1 MRLRRPS
8 QTKGQVTVYIILG
21 IFILV
26 LIGSVITILVSTQV
40 EQIEVEKEK
49 VQQELV
55 EAGQIKLFIE
65 SCLEKSTKE
74 GLKEIGLKG
83 GYFDIPP
90 AINYEENSYW
100 FIDQINVQP
109 TLKEIKGR
117 LQKFIEKDMDQ
128 CLNYSTFG
136 EQGFVIEASIL
147 NSLITFERINTNSF
161 IDYSVKVSKG
171 AYEKEFSQFSIEL
184 QVPFRQ
190 MFETASEIINLQM
203 ETDFKKFHPL
213 EKLNTSVIEVNY
225 FKSEENILTYTIKE
239 KEIRENEEYTLVF
252 ASKFGPSYL
261 KKKISLQENNNVVS
275 TILPLILNSIDRM
288 AKLIIAPGTTMNLN
302 GAAVKEI
309 TIQQSYPESVTRENV
324 AYIENLDDS
333 VEYNNIT
340 WNLTYPL
347 YQFEPSGI
355 RFNRPQR
362 LIIHW
367 DENNLPRTGEM
378 GILYFD
384 ETDWRPLPS
393 EANYEENYIYTD
405 LPGWGSPKNAKSGN
419 NLLGSA
425 ISGLA
430 IGDPPTDE
438 DTPKITAVDCG
449 KQRYKSASTSAKI
462 SPGAGCIAKLLI
474 IIIIIIIIIVLT
486 IVTFGGASPLMA
498 GVPAVAGAGGAT
510 AAVGAGG
517 VTVAAG
523 ATAATTVT
531 VTTATGVVTTTTLAA
546 GTSIPVVAGSTV
558 AMTAGTTITAGATA
572 ATTAAAAAA
581 GTAVA
586 SATIMGTT
594 GAFITAAGT
603 VATGFVG
610 TVTAMFTTIAW
621 AGIITAIA
629 GGLVG
634 GMLLNGALAFGAG
647 QDSITFTPTCEQVIE
662 IQMSENG
669 GDGMC
674 TPNGEETVKG
684 GMAVS
689 LSSQMKKC
697 NFARGMFCV
706 DCSVNC
712 KAKYK

>member
-1 MRLRRPS
+1 MRKKKHS

-21 IFILV
+21 IFILI
-26 LIGSVITILVSTQV
+26 LLGSVIMLLVSTKV

-74 GLKEIGLKG
+74 GLKEIGIKG
-83 GYFDIPP
+83 GYFEIPP
-90 AINYEENSYW
+90 IINYENTGYW

-109 TLKEIKGR
+109 TLKEIRSR
-117 LQKFIEKDMDQ
+117 LEKFIEADMDQ
-128 CLNYSTFG
+128 CLNYSTFE
-136 EQGFVIEASIL
+136 EQGFIIETSTL
-147 NSLITFERINTNSF
+147 NSLVTFERVNTNSL

-190 MFETASEIINLQM
+190 MFETASQIINLQM
-203 ETDFKKFHPL
+203 DTDFKRSDPL
-213 EKLNTSVIEVNY
+213 EKLNTTILVVSY
-225 FKSEENILTYTIKE
+225 FKPEENILTYTIKE
-239 KEIRENEEYTLVF
+239 KDIRENEEYILVF

-261 KKKISLQENNNVVS
+261 KKSISLQENNNVVS
-275 TILPLILNSIDRM
+275 TTLPLILNSIDKM

-309 TIQQSYPESVTRENV
+309 TVQQSYPESVTRENV
-324 AYIENLDDS
+324 AYIEHLDDS

-393 EANYEENYIYTD
+393 KTNYEENYIYTD
-405 LPGWGSPKNAKSGN
+405 LPGWGSPKNAKKMN
-419 NLLGSA
+419 FVGSA

-430 IGDPPTDE
+430 IGDSPIELGDSPTDV

-462 SPGAGCIAKLLI
+462 NPGGGCIAKLI
-474 IIIIIIIIIVLT
+474 IMIVVIILIIVLS
-486 IVTFGGASPLMA
+486 IVTFGGASPLI
-498 GVPAVAGAGGAT
+498 AGAPTVVGSGGAT

-517 VTVAAG
+517 ATVVTGAGGATITGVGGMTVAAG
-523 ATAATTVT
+523 TTIT
-531 VTTATGVVTTTTLAA
+531 VPA
-546 GTSIPVVAGSTV
+546 GTTI

-572 ATTAAAAAA
+572 TA
-581 GTAVA
+581 GVGIA

-594 GAFITAAGT
+594 SAFLTAAGS

-610 TVTAMFTTIAW
+610 TMTAMFTAIGW
-621 AGIITAIA
+621 AGIITAIG

-647 QDSITFTPTCEQVIE
+647 HDSITFTPTCEQTIN
-662 IQMSENG
+662 IQMTESG

-674 TPNGEETVKG
+674 SPSGEENVKG

-689 LSSQMKKC
+689 LRSQMKKC
-697 NFARGMFCV
+697 NFIRGMFCV
-706 DCSVNC
+706 ECSVNC